1 MCSIISGNSG
11 GRDTFLFLGWDG
23 PSSSVWQWPVERMR
37 PNRSCHSICDPHPC
51 SIAPLLPSLEEQNWS
66 AEKWATGKVLT
77 NWNYVVSEQ
86 NWGPQK
92 VPMFP
97 HAHAR
102 TFFWALGFI
111 RRIEW
116 HFEINLSSWNH
127 PRLIN
132 MTHMEKGRVHKKTKS
147 LTFCY
152 LALNPP
158 PPVHIWAKWK
168 YSSNTLRLKWFLWS
182 WKKIGKSKHLSFLSS
197 SKINKGQNLL
207 FNLSLCK
214 RDLQ

>member
-1 MCSIISGNSG
+1 MFNHIRELRREGYFSFFWDETDPPPPSDSGRWSE
-11 GRDTFLFLGWDG
+11 WDQIG
-23 PSSSVWQWPVERMR
+23 VVIQFVIPT
-37 PNRSCHSICDPHPC
+37 H
-51 SIAPLLPSLEEQNWS
+51 APLHPFSRAWRNRTDPLKNGRRERFWQIGIKLYLSKIEAHKKSLCFS
-66 AEKWATGKVLT
+66 
-77 NWNYVVSEQ
+77 
-86 NWGPQK
+86 
-92 VPMFP
+92 
-97 HAHAR
+97 
-102 TFFWALGFI
+102 TFFWALRFI
-111 RRIEW
+111 HRIDW
-116 HFEINLSSWNH
+116 HLEINLSSWNH

-182 WKKIGKSKHLSFLSS
+182 WKKIGKSKHLSFISS

-214 RDLQ
+214 QDLQ